1 MTENIDLIR
10 TNDMEYIRN
19 YTIRLELSNSKVKVV
34 EKNFLL
40 LFALYIA
47 LLKEF
52 IVNSIYYKR
61 KVKKIID
68 FKII

>member
-19 YTIRLELSNSKVKVV
+19 YTMRLELSNSKVKVV

-61 KVKKIID
+61 KV
-68 FKII
+68 

>member
-61 KVKKIID
+61 KV
-68 FKII
+68 

>member
-1 MTENIDLIR
+1 MTENFDLIR
-10 TNDMEYIRN
+10 TNDMEYIWN
-19 YTIRLELSNSKVKVV
+19 YTMRLELSNSKVKVV

-61 KVKKIID
+61 KV
-68 FKII
+68 

>member
-1 MTENIDLIR
+1 MTENFDLIR

-19 YTIRLELSNSKVKVV
+19 YTMRLELSNSKVKVV

-61 KVKKIID
+61 KV
-68 FKII
+68 

>member
-1 MTENIDLIR
+1 MTENFDLIR

-19 YTIRLELSNSKVKVV
+19 YTMRLELSNSKVKVV

-47 LLKEF
+47 PL
-52 IVNSIYYKR
+52 VST
-61 KVKKIID
+61 KKS
-68 FKII
+68 